1 MNDGEIDVVAD
12 IFMRAFFGKNNRH
25 REILRGYARDPYA
38 RCLDSQNFI
47 YITPV
52 KTALELL
59 ADLLKKVHVDLV
71 IEKHIHLEN
80 IVPDHFAVSN
90 YALLKQL
97 QILVPP
103 KEKFGENTIIV

>member
-1 MNDGEIDVVAD
+1 MHAIPMPDASIV
-12 IFMRAFFGKNNRH
+12 R
-25 REILRGYARDPYA
+25 IL
-38 RCLDSQNFI
+38 FI
-47 YITPV
+47 LHPS

>member
-1 MNDGEIDVVAD
+1 VDNGGVD
-12 IFMRAFFGKNNRH
+12 IAAHVFVRALFGKNNRH
-25 REILRGYARDPYA
+25 REILRSYARDPYA
-38 RCLDSQNFI
+38 RCFDSQNFI

-103 KEKFGENTIIV
+103 KEKYDENTIIV

>member
-1 MNDGEIDVVAD
+1 MLIQVIDSPCGAGKTTKMMEFMKRYSEDG
-12 IFMRAFFGKNNRH
+12 R
-25 REILRGYARDPYA
+25 
-38 RCLDSQNFI
+38 NFI

-59 ADLLKKVHVDLV
+59 ADFLKKVHVDLV

-80 IVPDHFAVSN
+80 IVPDHLAVSN

-103 KEKFGENTIIV
+103 KEKYGENTIIV